1 MHVYQQDTS
10 QKAFKEAIIVLI
22 PKGERNTT
30 NPGNYRPI
38 SLLENRRKI
47 LERIIKERLQRHLE
61 GNNYSMRENL
71 NSRKKEAA
79 RKSLP

>member
-47 LERIIKERLQRHLE
+47 LERIIKERLQS
-61 GNNYSMRENL
+61 NNYSMRENL